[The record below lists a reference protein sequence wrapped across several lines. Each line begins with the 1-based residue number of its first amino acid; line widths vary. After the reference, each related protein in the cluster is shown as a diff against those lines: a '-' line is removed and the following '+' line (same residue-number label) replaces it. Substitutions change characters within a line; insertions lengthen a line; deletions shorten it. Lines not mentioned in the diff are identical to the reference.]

1 LSNGTSLTIGLSGTH
16 DGVQSGAAALTL
28 TSDGTGIDSLG
39 TTALTAQTISATGT
53 LFNYATASLG
63 APNPVSFGN
72 RHVGDTLNRSLSI
85 TNLGTADG
93 FTEALD
99 GGIGSAT
106 GGAITSGSFSGLGA
120 AKTGTLAIGLLSIH
134 DGAQAGKA
142 TVSLVSDGAGIDN
155 LGTTALAAQ
164 TISATATLYNYATA
178 STVAEVDFGNHHVSD
193 RLSQSLVVSNTGTA
207 DGFTENLDASSGDG
221 LAGGSFRISGNIAGL
236 SASKT
241 DSSNL
246 AVSLTSNQEG
256 DQFGA
261 ATIFLRSDGG
271 GVDGLGTTSLGTQNV
286 LLTATLFSY
295 AAPILS
301 TTTLNF
307 GATRVGISKTASLT
321 IADGSAADPF
331 QENLGYMIG
340 AGVPAGYSVT
350 GPVTGAVTSGG
361 TAATATWGLL
371 ATKSSVLTTSFNSVA
386 LTSLGAGTSGLADT
400 ALAAASVA
408 LVSKVYSPA
417 VAQLSVTSLN
427 FGVVHVGDT
436 VTSGETITNAAAG
449 ALTDVLT
456 GGIGTIAGGGFTV
469 SGSLGTGLVSGASK
483 RIGFGLNTGTS
494 GVFSTSA
501 TLALASHDADLADLA
516 VAAGPIALS
525 GTVDNYATAAIQPFH
540 GTGAFTG
547 SGTHYT
553 LNLGTVAVGAIA
565 PVETLDVANTAG
577 GLADLLSGSFVVS
590 GSGFINNGMTAF
602 SGLGA
607 GHGSTA
613 PTIALSA
620 AKAGVFTETVT
631 LLASGSNGSGYLG
644 VLPAETLTVTGTVT
658 PQARTLAWTG
668 ATDTNLGNAL
678 NWNDTTAGRN
688 PSASAPGVTDDATF
702 DGTGGGITGQGT
714 VAGLSFGSG
723 DWHLASAATLIA
735 DGGVTV
741 GLTQAGGLLI
751 DRGSDLQASSAVI
764 AAAPGSDGS
773 SISVTGAGS
782 SFTVAGALLVGNQ
795 AAGVLSINAGATV
808 TAASLDAGVLAS
820 DTAEATGQI
829 SLSGTNTVLDI
840 TGDATVGDQGSANL
854 SVING
859 ATFAAANLTIGAQ
872 GPGSGAVFLSDAG
885 SVLDIAG
892 TLSIGTPIGVGE
904 LTIGPN
910 ATVIAAKVILQGE
923 VVNEGGL
930 LDPNEIDI
938 TPGNPLVGNGGAGGA
953 GDIIVNDGSIE
964 AKAGKLTKTETVTGS
979 IVGSFGTLSGT
990 GNLVIDAGSTLSL
1003 QGAPVDASQTVLF
1016 GASSGALVVGDIGGF
1031 QATIGQIGA
1040 GDTIIVQTAGAAT
1053 FSTDGSVVSVIQNGV
1068 TLGAVT
1074 FASAALA
1081 SAGALVDH
1089 SLCFL
1094 PDTLIATPGG
1104 EVKVQAL
1111 RAGDVVCT
1119 ARGVDR
1125 PIVWIGQGRVL
1136 APRGRRSAA
1145 TPVIVRRGAL
1155 GPNVPHYDLHV
1166 TKGHALF
1173 IDDVLI
1179 PVEFLVNHRSIL
1191 WDDQAREV
1199 VLYHVELDVHDV
1211 LLANG
1216 APAESYRDDGNRWL
1230 FQNGNSGWDHAA
1242 KPPCAP
1248 VLTGGAVVD
1257 AVWQR
1262 LLERSGPRPGLPLT
1276 DDADVHLVVDGVR
1289 LDGARSGDRCV
1300 FRLGGVPASV
1310 RLVSRAASRR
1320 SLAWRATR
1328 ACWGWRCAG
1337 SNCGRGRGSACSTPA
1352 TNGWWMGSMGSRP
1365 TAGSAGRRGM
1375 RGCRGQSSPARW
1387 RWWWCWAARPG
1398 TPHGGTNSASF
1409 NPWPKRTMHSS
1420 AMRQC
1425 CIG

>member
-1 LSNGTSLTIGLSGTH
+1 VLNVGTIDATSASGLGLDLNAGGTVINGSSPGSEATISGAY
-16 DGVQSGAAALTL
+16 DGVRISAGVAGASVVNDGTIEGGTGVDFQSGP
-28 TSDGTGIDSLG
+28 
-39 TTALTAQTISATGT
+39 TAATGT
-53 LFNYATASLG
+53 LTNDGLIESPGGPSGNAVVFGTGTERLVLQSAGSFIGQVVGGSAGNSTTMELANGTNGTLTSLASDAGTVSDSAGTFSFSSFETISVDSGATWTVA
-63 APNPVSFGN
+63 APGTL
-72 RHVGDTLNRSLSI
+72 DTLNNAGALSLFGGSVSITGSLANSGSLAITGNTLVATSGTVVDTGLITVTGDGLLQANGSGVAVSGVFGTTGALTVAGLGSRLLVPGQLNVGLGGDGSLLIENQATVITGGKSGDASAGFDVGQSGIAPGNGTVPGSGSATVTNALLSYSGAFVIGDAGTGSLSI
-85 TNLGTADG
+85 TQG
-93 FTEALD
+93 
-99 GGIGSAT
+99 
-106 GGAITSGSFSGLGA
+106 
-120 AKTGTLAIGLLSIH
+120 
-134 DGAQAGKA
+134 
-142 TVSLVSDGAGIDN
+142 
-155 LGTTALAAQ
+155 
-164 TISATATLYNYATA
+164 
-178 STVAEVDFGNHHVSD
+178 
-193 RLSQSLVVSNTGTA
+193 
-207 DGFTENLDASSGDG
+207 
-221 LAGGSFRISGNIAGL
+221 
-236 SASKT
+236 
-241 DSSNL
+241 
-246 AVSLTSNQEG
+246 
-256 DQFGA
+256 
-261 ATIFLRSDGG
+261 
-271 GVDGLGTTSLGTQNV
+271 
-286 LLTATLFSY
+286 
-295 AAPILS
+295 
-301 TTTLNF
+301 
-307 GATRVGISKTASLT
+307 
-321 IADGSAADPF
+321 
-331 QENLGYMIG
+331 
-340 AGVPAGYSVT
+340 
-350 GPVTGAVTSGG
+350 
-361 TAATATWGLL
+361 
-371 ATKSSVLTTSFNSVA
+371 
-386 LTSLGAGTSGLADT
+386 
-400 ALAAASVA
+400 
-408 LVSKVYSPA
+408 
-417 VAQLSVTSLN
+417 
-427 FGVVHVGDT
+427 
-436 VTSGETITNAAAG
+436 
-449 ALTDVLT
+449 
-456 GGIGTIAGGGFTV
+456 
-469 SGSLGTGLVSGASK
+469 
-483 RIGFGLNTGTS
+483 
-494 GVFSTSA
+494 
-501 TLALASHDADLADLA
+501 
-516 VAAGPIALS
+516 
-525 GTVDNYATAAIQPFH
+525 
-540 GTGAFTG
+540 
-547 SGTHYT
+547 
-553 LNLGTVAVGAIA
+553 
-565 PVETLDVANTAG
+565 
-577 GLADLLSGSFVVS
+577 
-590 GSGFINNGMTAF
+590 
-602 SGLGA
+602 
-607 GHGSTA
+607 
-613 PTIALSA
+613 
-620 AKAGVFTETVT
+620 
-631 LLASGSNGSGYLG
+631 
-644 VLPAETLTVTGTVT
+644 GTVT
-658 PQARTLAWTG
+658 
-668 ATDTNLGNAL
+668 
-678 NWNDTTAGRN
+678 TTA
-688 PSASAPGVTDDATF
+688 DAT
-702 DGTGGGITGQGT
+702 
-714 VAGLSFGSG
+714 
-723 DWHLASAATLIA
+723 
-735 DGGVTV
+735 
-741 GLTQAGGLLI
+741 
-751 DRGSDLQASSAVI
+751 I

-1289 LDGARSGDRCV
+1289 VDGARSGDRCV

-1310 RLVSRAASRR
+1310 RLVSRAASGGAWPGARPARVGGGGAPGRTVAGAAGLRARR
-1320 SLAWRATR
+1320 QRR
-1328 ACWGWRCAG
+1328 
-1337 SNCGRGRGSACSTPA
+1337 
-1352 TNGWWMGSMGSRP
+1352 
-1365 TAGSAGRRGM
+1365 TAGGWVPWVRDRRRDPLDDGGCGAAGGRVRRRDGGGGGAGRRDPVRRMGE
-1375 RGCRGQSSPARW
+1375 
-1387 RWWWCWAARPG
+1387 AA
-1398 TPHGGTNSASF
+1398 
-1409 NPWPKRTMHSS
+1409 
-1420 AMRQC
+1420 
-1425 CIG
+1425 